1 MGGILTL
8 GPKEGPQRREGVI
21 MEKLLAVFS
30 NSYLF
35 CAVFGGTLLVVMFIL
50 TLLGLGHDADAD
62 GAGVDAEVDADV
74 CGECGTHGGGL
85 GALSFLSLKG
95 IIAFIT
101 FYGLS
106 GICFKMNTWGGWF
119 VSVGCGLVMMFVTA
133 AVIALICKLQHSGN
147 IKPESLTGCSGSV
160 YLSIPGAGK
169 SGGRVTVTL
178 PASTMEVEAVADEAL
193 ETGTPVTVQEY
204 LGNNVYKVVRRA

>member
-1 MGGILTL
+1 M
-8 GPKEGPQRREGVI
+8 QEGVI

-35 CAVFGGTLLVVMFIL
+35 CAVFGGTLLVVMFVL
-50 TLLGLGHDADAD
+50 TLMGLGHDADAD
-62 GAGVDAEVDADV
+62 ASGADADV
-74 CGECGTHGGGL
+74 CDGDCEVHEGGL

-95 IIAFIT
+95 LVAFIT

-119 VSVGCGLVMMFVTA
+119 ISVGCGLVMMFVTA
-133 AVIALICKLQHSGN
+133 AVIALVCKLQHSGN
-147 IKPESLTGCSGSV
+147 IRPESIKGCSGSV

-169 SGGRVTVTL
+169 SGGRVTVSL
-178 PASTMEVEAVADEAL
+178 PASTVEVEAVADEAL
-193 ETGTPVTVQEY
+193 ATGTPVVVQEY
-204 LGNNVYKVVRRA
+204 LGNNVYKVVRKA

>member
-1 MGGILTL
+1 
-8 GPKEGPQRREGVI
+8 
-21 MEKLLAVFS
+21 MEKLLAFFS
-30 NSYLF
+30 NSYLV
-35 CAVFGGTLLVVMFIL
+35 CAVFGGTLFIVMFIL
-50 TLLGLGHDADAD
+50 TLVGIGHDAD
-62 GAGVDAEVDADV
+62 VDAGADV
-74 CGECGTHGGGL
+74 DVDVGDGSCELHDGGL
-85 GALSFLSLKG
+85 GSLSFLSLKG

-193 ETGTPVTVQEY
+193 ETGTPVTVQ
-204 LGNNVYKVVRRA
+204 

>member
-1 MGGILTL
+1 
-8 GPKEGPQRREGVI
+8 

-50 TLLGLGHDADAD
+50 TLLGLGHDTDVDGAGADAD
-62 GAGVDAEVDADV
+62 ASV
-74 CGECGTHGGGL
+74 CDGECEVHEGGL

-95 IIAFIT
+95 LIAFIT

-119 VSVGCGLVMMFVTA
+119 ISVGFGLVMMFVTA
-133 AVIALICKLQHSGN
+133 AVIAFVCKLQHSGN
-147 IKPESLTGCSGSV
+147 IKPESLKGCSGSV
-160 YLSIPGAGK
+160 YLSIPAGGQP
-169 SGGRVTVTL
+169 GGRVTVSL
-178 PASTMEVEAVADEAL
+178 PANTVEVEAVADEAL
-193 ETGTPVTVQEY
+193 ATGTPVIVQEY
-204 LGNNVYKVVRRA
+204 LGNNVYKVVRKA

>member
-1 MGGILTL
+1 
-8 GPKEGPQRREGVI
+8 
-21 MEKLLAVFS
+21 MEKLLTVFS

-50 TLLGLGHDADAD
+50 TLMGLGHDADAD
-62 GAGVDAEVDADV
+62 GVGADADIGD
-74 CGECGTHGGGL
+74 GECEVHEGGL

-95 IIAFIT
+95 LIAFIT

-119 VSVGCGLVMMFVTA
+119 ISVGCGLVMMFVTA

-147 IKPESLTGCSGSV
+147 IKPESLKGCAGSV
-160 YLSIPGAGK
+160 YLSIPGAGL
-169 SGGRVTVTL
+169 SGGRVTVSL
-178 PASTMEVEAVADEAL
+178 PANTVEVEAVADEAL
-193 ETGTPVTVQEY
+193 ATGTPVVVQEY
-204 LGNNVYKVVRRA
+204 LGNNVYKVVRKG